1 MACVC
6 VCGAGLPTSR
16 EKYEHSMSLSVSEY
30 IKPRLPCNASPSS
43 AHLET
48 KPARRGWLGLAL
60 AALAR
65 PSRAAAQ
72 LWDEMA
78 RPMRCGGSGRADW
91 VCLFVRAGGTATEPF
106 SQCSQA
112 AAPRRRESGARA
124 LRHGGA
130 RPPRAATEAAIGIP
144 YGRPGE
150 SQRRTSAG
158 RIPRPRGQRARRGR
172 TRLWG
177 RPTCTGATCSRTMDH
192 AVARCNNVQRH
203 DATCPVARRCN
214 QNATVTIAD
223 PRRRV
228 NGTAR
233 AREDRDSAAGQLRIS
248 SRRVAAAMRTM

>member
-1 MACVC
+1 M
-6 VCGAGLPTSR
+6 GPAGL
-16 EKYEHSMSLSVSEY
+16 
-30 IKPRLPCNASPSS
+30 
-43 AHLET
+43 T
-48 KPARRGWLGLAL
+48 KR
-60 AALAR
+60 
-65 PSRAAAQ
+65 
-72 LWDEMA
+72 
-78 RPMRCGGSGRADW
+78 
-91 VCLFVRAGGTATEPF
+91 VCLFAREGLRQNPS

-233 AREDRDSAAGQLRIS
+233 AREDRDSAAGQLCIS
-248 SRRVAAAMRTM
+248 SRRAAAAIAHHVRTFSAEEPTMSGFAAPVSK